1 MSVNVIENFKSFML
15 DTIGYAPEFVI
26 GDGSLHRIKDLQGKL
41 NGWYTLHIDGRA
53 AGACGDWKQG
63 IKENWKAK
71 GDYPKLTDQQRIDF
85 KIEAHRQQ
93 LIRKE
98 EAKARHREAALKAA
112 YIWENSTPAINH
124 SYITKKGIQPH
135 QSRLNKDSLVIP
147 IYNSKKL
154 VSLQFIQA
162 DGSKRM
168 LKDGLLKGS
177 YCVIGNTD
185 TIKPDS
191 VLLICEGWATGAT
204 LFEETSFIVFV
215 AFSATNL
222 SAVASQVRKHYPD
235 NEIMI
240 CGDNDLSSVGQKA
253 ANDAAL
259 AVGGKHIIPPI
270 VGTDWNDIINMEVM
284 V

>member
-1 MSVNVIENFKSFML
+1 MSVNVTETLINVML
-15 DTIGYAPEFVI
+15 DNGLTPPDVI
-26 GDGSLHRIKDLQGKL
+26 IADGILHRWNDESGKP
-41 NGWYTLHIDGRA
+41 NNYYVAHSDGVA
-53 AGACGDWKQG
+53 AGVVGSWKTG
-63 IKENWKAK
+63 LKVNWKAQ